1 MNDNLGNFFV
11 SRSVVL
17 VKEQLTVYLAGVP
30 WKLLPICLSSSRN
43 QLYWPFFS
51 QSIIMMPGA
60 SQVIDVIFFPESL
73 RAQWQWR
80 WSLPKYRLVLNPW
93 IKAINPNRIHGHET
107 RIELLKICPWN
118 TSPVFLLFILLHSSY
133 PSSGHFF
140 MENSFGAILVCY
152 HMGSLASQLNVWRS
166 VIHQP
171 WVQRE
176 TWIFG
181 RI

>member
-1 MNDNLGNFFV
+1 M
-11 SRSVVL
+11 
-17 VKEQLTVYLAGVP
+17 TTLAISLWADP
-30 WKLLPICLSSSRN
+30 SFWWKSSS
-43 QLYWPFFS
+43 QFTLLVFLESFCQSAYLLVGTSCIGSFFS
-51 QSIIMMPGA
+51 QSIIMIPGA
-60 SQVIDVIFFPESL
+60 SQVIDAIFFPESL

-80 WSLPKYRLVLNPW
+80 WSLPKYRLVLSPW

-140 MENSFGAILVCY
+140 MENSFGVILVCY